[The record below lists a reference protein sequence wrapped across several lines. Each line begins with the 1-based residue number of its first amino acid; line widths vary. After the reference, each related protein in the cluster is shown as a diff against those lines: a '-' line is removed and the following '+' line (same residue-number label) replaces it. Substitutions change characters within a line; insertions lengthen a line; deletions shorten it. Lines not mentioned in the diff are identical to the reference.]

1 MARTRNDTWGV
12 AQSVDVTARD
22 AAEQRS
28 IQAQSEHLYADP
40 FARVSSGRSWRPWL
54 VIAAIRQAYGRAV
67 AGRASA
73 ASSAGA
79 SPIGTNRVAHEVV
92 QRILHR
98 RWLHQCPATLR
109 ICRCRGIA
117 VVVVLV
123 TAISWTALGGGMVPA
138 AADQPIDDTTAAPAP
153 GPAPALPGH
162 APAHP
167 GHPPA
172 QGPGLPAGAGTA
184 DGPLTEPPVRT
195 PFIIPRTITPTTPPI
210 TTAATP
216 PITTAATPP
225 ITTAA
230 TPPIT
235 TAATPPITTAA
246 TPPITT
252 RSTPPTT
259 TAATPPIT
267 TAATPPITTAATPPI
282 TTAATPPITTAA
294 TPPITTAAT
303 PPITAP
309 TTPTVTPPVPPTG
322 HDPTGGGALALLL
335 AVVFA
340 LLLSAGLFTRAHRH
354 RGVSWMKAHV
364 TVAPRPG
371 PGATFE
377 TRPGDDPNRDHVLC
391 VVPVEIQRSTT
402 VEKNP
407 L

>member
-22 AAEQRS
+22 AAERRS

-40 FARVSSGRSWRPWL
+40 FARVSSRRGWRAWL
-54 VIAAIRQAYGRAV
+54 VIAAIRQACGRAV

-79 SPIGTNRVAHEVV
+79 SPIGTNRVAYEVV
-92 QRILHR
+92 RRILHR

-109 ICRCRGIA
+109 ICCCRGIA

-123 TAISWTALGGGMVPA
+123 AAISWTAVGGGMVPA

-153 GPAPALPGH
+153 GPAPALPGT
-162 APAHP
+162 
-167 GHPPA
+167 PPA
-172 QGPGLPAGAGTA
+172 QGPGLPARAGTA
-184 DGPLTEPPVRT
+184 HGPLTEPPVRT
-195 PFIIPRTITPTTPPI
+195 PFIIPRTTTPTTPP
-210 TTAATP
+210 TTTP
-216 PITTAATPP
+216 T
-225 ITTAA
+225 
-230 TPPIT
+230 
-235 TAATPPITTAA
+235 
-246 TPPITT
+246 
-252 RSTPPTT
+252 TPPTT
-259 TAATPPIT
+259 TPTTPPT
-267 TAATPPITTAATPPI
+267 
-282 TTAATPPITTAA
+282 
-294 TPPITTAAT
+294 
-303 PPITAP
+303 TAP
-309 TTPTVTPPVPPTG
+309 TTPPTTAPTTPPTTTPTTPPTTT
-322 HDPTGGGALALLL
+322 PTTPPTTTPTTPPMTTPVPRNGNERTGGGGALALLL
-335 AVVFA
+335 AVGFV

-377 TRPGDDPNRDHVLC
+377 TRPGDDPDRDHVLC

-402 VEKNP
+402 VEENP

>member
-162 APAHP
+162 
-167 GHPPA
+167 PPA

-216 PITTAATPP
+216 PITTAT
-225 ITTAA
+225 
-230 TPPIT
+230 
-235 TAATPPITTAA
+235 
-246 TPPITT
+246 
-252 RSTPPTT
+252 
-259 TAATPPIT
+259 
-267 TAATPPITTAATPPI
+267 
-282 TTAATPPITTAA
+282 TPPITTAA

-402 VEKNP
+402 VEENP

>member
-22 AAEQRS
+22 AAERRS

-40 FARVSSGRSWRPWL
+40 FARVSSGRGWRPWL
-54 VIAAIRQAYGRAV
+54 VIAAIRQAYGHAV

-210 TTAATP
+210 TTATTP
-216 PITTAATPP
+216 PITTAT
-225 ITTAA
+225 
-230 TPPIT
+230 
-235 TAATPPITTAA
+235 
-246 TPPITT
+246 
-252 RSTPPTT
+252 
-259 TAATPPIT
+259 TPPIT

-377 TRPGDDPNRDHVLC
+377 TRPGDDPDRDHVLC

-402 VEKNP
+402 VEENP